1 MNVATIT
8 ALVPMAHVADVSAAT
23 LFYAK
28 PGFDVANSVTPS
40 GSGAPNWVLLRSNRA
55 ELMWALAS
63 EPVVAEQQAVLFY
76 TYSPDIAATQ
86 QTAHLPSVSFASNSG
101 LQLDATFAQ
110 KRVVR
115 AD

>member
-28 PGFDVANSVTPS
+28 LGFDVANSVTPS

-76 TYSPDIAATQ
+76 IYSPDIAATQ
-86 QTAHLPSVSFASNSG
+86 QTAHLSVSFASSSG